1 MNMLLCTL
9 IFLLL
14 EKKIFWVDMQLLR
27 KGKQGAALK
36 FTLEQIHQFIFMY
49 THQHTYICTHIYTHR
64 HTHIHIKTHSPRWV
78 DVYSIAK

>member
-14 EKKIFWVDMQLLR
+14 EKSFWVDMQLLR

-36 FTLEQIHQFIFMY
+36 CTLEQIHQFIFIY
-49 THQHTYICTHIYTHR
+49 TPTHLSYICTHIYTHR
-64 HTHIHIKTHSPRWV
+64 HTHTHIKTHSPKWI